1 MLFFKWKRSQIN
13 TQYDKKKQKIPEF
26 NRFYAIFIKFLIDSV
41 DYNVETI
48 KQGTNSLSNSYFEEM
63 NVVFNMK
70 KTSN

>member
-1 MLFFKWKRSQIN
+1 MKRSQVNIEIV
-13 TQYDKKKQKIPEF
+13 KKKQKVPEF
-26 NRFYAIFIKFLIDSV
+26 YSFYAIFIKFLIDSV

-48 KQGTNSLSNSYFEEM
+48 QQGTNSLSKSFFEEM